1 MVEVTFKKRIGN
13 IDKVLA
19 LVSYMSLLIGYRKQW
34 KSGIWVHVW
43 VFFGAYLLE
52 RGMCGLCVGNVCLYA
67 GSGCQNRDK
76 MGELCM
82 KF

>member
-1 MVEVTFKKRIGN
+1 MVEVTFKEPIGN

-19 LVSYMSLLIGYRKQW
+19 LVSYMSLLIGYQKQW

-43 VFFGAYLLE
+43 VFFGACLLE
-52 RGMCGLCVGNVCLYA
+52 RGMCGLCVSRGCLDV
-67 GSGCQNRDK
+67 GSGCQNKDN